1 MGSQEGEG
9 AYVPQRVSVKL
20 GEADERPAALL
31 LLLLCKEGSR
41 GSSSPTS
48 PAVLNHSDAG
58 HVAVRWGTMTWV
70 PTHFY
75 TRLGTQDLL
84 SYRK

>member
-1 MGSQEGEG
+1 MSGQRPYCCCCARRALGVLPAQPPG
-9 AYVPQRVSVKL
+9 GVPVPS
-20 GEADERPAALL
+20 
-31 LLLLCKEGSR
+31 
-41 GSSSPTS
+41 T
-48 PAVLNHSDAG
+48 AVLNHSDAG

-75 TRLGTQDLL
+75 TRLGTEDLL